1 MCASGN
7 TTAGDHPVTTRCF
20 LEICGPHCAKRS
32 VGRVGD
38 FRTSSKARPIRVSEA
53 AKARMLKTDQFMERQ
68 SAQTSG
74 AATKNIIS
82 EKCNISGEIIK

>member
-1 MCASGN
+1 
-7 TTAGDHPVTTRCF
+7 
-20 LEICGPHCAKRS
+20 
-32 VGRVGD
+32 
-38 FRTSSKARPIRVSEA
+38 VSEA

-82 EKCNISGEIIK
+82 EKKCIVSGEIIK

>member
-1 MCASGN
+1 
-7 TTAGDHPVTTRCF
+7 
-20 LEICGPHCAKRS
+20 
-32 VGRVGD
+32 
-38 FRTSSKARPIRVSEA
+38 VSEA